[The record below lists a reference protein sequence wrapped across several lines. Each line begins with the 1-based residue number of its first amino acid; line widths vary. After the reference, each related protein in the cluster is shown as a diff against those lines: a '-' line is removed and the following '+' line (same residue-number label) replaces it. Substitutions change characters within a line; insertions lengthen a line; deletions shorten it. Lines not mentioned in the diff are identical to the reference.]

1 MYQQPAS
8 SLQSR
13 ASIVAKLCIVIAV
26 ATPALP
32 MAAIAGGIELDSRE
46 YKLMLR
52 PEKFTGAKPQQAV
65 ERFTTEQLM
74 PSLREQWN
82 SDAAGELTQKGMQVG
97 ELRIIRFWDSGDC
110 LLNRNGFAWRE
121 RTEIDEHGKR
131 ADEVEL
137 TLKFRSP
144 DAFLAAGISIT
155 AKNDAKKVESKLEED
170 LGPIA
175 VRTKPEDG
183 VAAKPRSARSQ
194 FSRSTKQTVPGE
206 KMPGTLVGI
215 VGLYPSFGDA
225 LQTVAGN
232 VQMSAPLEPSPE
244 FRELVY
250 ESSKLDIN
258 KDVKARFALTLWYEG
273 AENEDHPA
281 LAEISFKYEAK
292 NGKIPSEAA
301 HRALALLLVM
311 QDLPW
316 ADPTAPTKTAFVSCD
331 KGG

>member
-8 SLQSR
+8 SLQSP
-13 ASIVAKLCIVIAV
+13 ASIVAKLCIVIVA

-32 MAAIAGGIELDSRE
+32 MVAIAGGIELDSRE
-46 YKLMLR
+46 YKLMLS

-65 ERFTTEQLM
+65 EQFTTEQLV
-74 PSLREQWN
+74 PALREHWN
-82 SDAAGELTQKGMQVG
+82 SDAAGELTQKGMRIG
-97 ELRIIRFWDSGDC
+97 EHRIIRFRDSGDC
-110 LLNRNGFAWRE
+110 LLGRNGLAWRE
-121 RTEIDEHGKR
+121 RTEIDEQGKG

-144 DAFLAAGISIT
+144 DAFLAAGIPIT

-170 LGPIA
+170 LGPVA
-175 VRTKPEDG
+175 VRAKPGGG
-183 VAAKPRSARSQ
+183 VAANPRSARSQ

-206 KMPGTLVGI
+206 KMPGTLAGI
-215 VGLYPSFGDA
+215 AGLYPSFGDA

-232 VQMSAPLEPSPE
+232 VQMSSPLEPSPE
-244 FRELVY
+244 FREVVY

-258 KDVKARFALTLWYEG
+258 KDVKTRFALTLWYEG

-292 NGKIPSEAA
+292 NGRVPGESAR
-301 HRALALLLVM
+301 RALALLLAM

-316 ADPTAPTKTAFVSCD
+316 ADPAAPTKTAFVACD